1 MSWQENKVVGIVAGV
16 VLLVAVGFIV
26 SRLIP
31 RSVAPLSEQ
40 DRVRLGIPAN
50 TPR

>member
-1 MSWQENKVVGIVAGV
+1 MDWKENKVVGIVAGII
-16 VLLVAVGFIV
+16 LLIAVGFIV

-31 RSVAPLSEQ
+31 RPVAPLSEQ

>member
-1 MSWQENKVVGIVAGV
+1 MDWKENKVVGIVAGV
-16 VLLVAVGFIV
+16 MLLIAVGFIV
-26 SRLIP
+26 SRLIGRP
-31 RSVAPLSEQ
+31 VASLSEQ